1 MASLFWVRSGQPFSI
16 DSGVDI
22 NGDGNATDRARLLA
36 AVPGFTLLN
45 SGDKAQ
51 YLKARSDVLNT
62 ILSQSN
68 VGAPLGRN
76 TFTGPG
82 SVNCDLSLLKNI
94 PIKERA
100 KFQLRFEFFNVFNH
114 TNLNNPVQ
122 TLGSPAFG
130 QILSTRTNS
139 RQIQFAAKLYF

>member
-1 MASLFWVRSGQPFSI
+1 MPVELTLFASSGTLEGTERANIIGDPFAGTNHTFVKGQSLLWFTPAAF
-16 DSGVDI
+16 VNPP
-22 NGDGNATDRARLLA
+22 NGSFGTMQKNSLYGPGFA
-36 AVPGFTLLN
+36 AV
-45 SGDKAQ
+45 
-51 YLKARSDVLNT
+51 DV
-62 ILSQSN
+62 
-68 VGAPLGRN
+68 
-76 TFTGPG
+76 
-82 SVNCDLSLLKNI
+82 SVFRNI